1 MALNNYANLKTAII
15 EWSKRDDALSLVDDF
30 IDLAESEM
38 YANDVEPLQIRE
50 MEARA
55 TASASTSDRFL
66 ELPSGFQ
73 SMRRLKLN
81 LSGKDWDVRA
91 VAPDQM
97 IICPDTG
104 IPRHFAVTSQIE
116 FDRVPD
122 DTYTVDMQYY
132 KSLDALSSSNATNDI
147 LTNYP
152 QIYLH
157 GCLWA
162 LRTWSLEEEKAEYH
176 YSKFIRAIKGANKK
190 SNKGR
195 YGPAPFMRIEGA
207 TP

>member
-1 MALNNYANLKTAII
+1 MALNNYSNLKTAVV
-15 EWSKRDDALSLVDDF
+15 EWSKRSDALSLIDDF

-38 YANDVEPLQIRE
+38 YANSVEPLLIRE

-55 TASASTSDRFL
+55 TSSTSTSDRYL
-66 ELPSGFQ
+66 ALPTGFQ

-81 LSGKDWDVRA
+81 LSGYDCDIKS
-91 VAPDQM
+91 VAPDQLR
-97 IICPDTG
+97 IYGDSG
-104 IPRHFAVTSQIE
+104 QPRFFAVTSQIE

-122 DTYTVDMQYY
+122 SAYTVDIQYY
-132 KSLDALSSSNATNDI
+132 KSLDGLSSSNTTNDI

-176 YSKFIRAIKGANKK
+176 YGKFIAAIRGANKK

-195 YGPAPFMRIEGA
+195 YGSAPFMRIEGA

>member
-1 MALNNYANLKTAII
+1 MALNNYANLKTAVI

-55 TASASTSDRFL
+55 TASTSTSDRYL
-66 ELPSGFQ
+66 ALPTGFQ
-73 SMRRLKLN
+73 SMRRLMLS
-81 LSGKDWDVRA
+81 LSGRDCDVRA
-91 VAPDQM
+91 VAPDQLR
-97 IICPDTG
+97 IYGDSG
-104 IPRHFAVTSQIE
+104 IPRYFAVTSQIE
-116 FDRVPD
+116 FDRVSD
-122 DTYTVDMQYY
+122 SAYTVDMQYY
-132 KSLDALSSSNATNDI
+132 KKIDALSSSNTTNDI

-176 YSKFIRAIKGANKK
+176 YTKFIRAIKGANKK